1 MTEPPPG
8 VDDAGPPRIRPF
20 LGGSPEIS
28 SVQPQSPAGPLL
40 EPTALRPYVVTG
52 GRVQAVDPSLGVET
66 QVTVRGDRSMAGLP
80 PELAAIVALC
90 TEPVS
95 IAEISARLRMHL
107 GVTRVLVG
115 DLRAAGLIN
124 VYTQDVTKPHSP
136 EIIMR
141 VMRGLRA
148 IS

>member
-8 VDDAGPPRIRPF
+8 AQDGGPPRIRPF
-20 LGGSPEIS
+20 LGGSPEVR
-28 SVQPQSPAGPLL
+28 SVQPQSPAAPLL

-52 GRVQAVDPSLGVET
+52 GRVQAVDPTLGVET
-66 QVTVRGDRSMAGLP
+66 QVSAQADQSTSGLP
-80 PELAAIVALC
+80 PEQAAIVALC

-95 IAEISARLRMHL
+95 IAEISARLRLHL

-115 DLRAAGLIN
+115 DLRAAGLIK
-124 VYTQDVTKPHSP
+124 VFTQDVTKPHSP

>member
-8 VDDAGPPRIRPF
+8 VEDAGAPRIRPF
-20 LGGSPEIS
+20 LGGSPE
-28 SVQPQSPAGPLL
+28 VRAARPQSPAGPLF

-52 GRVQAVDPSLGVET
+52 GRVQAADPTIGVET
-66 QVTVRGDRSMAGLP
+66 QVTLRTDRPMPSLP
-80 PELAAIVALC
+80 AELAAIVSLC
-90 TEPVS
+90 AEPISV
-95 IAEISARLRMHL
+95 AEISARLRMHI
-107 GVTRVLVG
+107 GVTRILVG
-115 DLRAAGLIN
+115 DLRAADLIN
-124 VYTQDVTKPHSP
+124 VHTQDVTKPHSP